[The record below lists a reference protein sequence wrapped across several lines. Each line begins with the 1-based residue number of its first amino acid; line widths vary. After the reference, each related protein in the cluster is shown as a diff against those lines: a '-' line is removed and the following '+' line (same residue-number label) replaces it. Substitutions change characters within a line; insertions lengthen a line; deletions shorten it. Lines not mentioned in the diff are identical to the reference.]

1 MAFGIK
7 KDLER
12 HLRGPHGN
20 GEKRHACH
28 HDQCGKR
35 YIRKD
40 ALQKHLR
47 QKHDK
52 QENIEIKQQYNESEK
67 SFDRGLR
74 HPSNL
79 VRSTIQQI
87 GQLKRKRGQDIHHS
101 SAPREPVEFRL
112 GEVRISS

>member
-20 GEKRHACH
+20 GEKAHACH

-47 QKHDK
+47 QKHK
-52 QENIEIKQQYNESEK
+52 RQENIEIKQQDNESEK
-67 SFDRGLR
+67 SFDKGLK
-74 HPSNL
+74 HSSNS

-87 GQLKRKRGQDIHHS
+87 GRLKWKRGHDTHLS
-101 SAPREPVEFRL
+101 VPRA
-112 GEVRISS
+112 SQ